1 MINMRKQSYLTT
13 IMLVQFLEDDYWPDI
28 NPELLA
34 MARGNNIEP
43 LLKEVVNRI
52 ERGGVNVKEAYGII
66 HNQDTR
72 IEWDGDNKATTETIK
87 PPHVHI
93 LLKFEKGALLEAI
106 ALMIGISSQYLEKA
120 KSGRYGY
127 DNLLAYLVHAKD
139 ENKFQY
145 SPDNVITYRGQKYMD
160 IYHQKIKTWL
170 QGRAT
175 KKIFETN
182 KSVDYIIDEILKGN
196 ITKQKIMLTDEYFK
210 VYGLN
215 RKRINDALDSIGEA
229 RGYRSIEAIE
239 NGEFRKTIIYI
250 YGKSGTGKTSFC
262 KSLIKL
268 IKKQATLNQTNWES
282 LLTASSNAFDEFRGE
297 EILMLDDVR
306 GNSFSASDWLKL
318 LDPYTISPVSARY
331 KNKMGS
337 ARVIVMTSTLTP
349 KKFFKA
355 AKDNKDEDFGQFI
368 RRLDY
373 SININ
378 NDYKLSVPKE
388 HPQLTLSLSNNA
400 DIDDSP
406 RISSYILKEE
416 NSLNKEETLE
426 ILVDRIIQN
435 NNWNTDGREII
446 KIGGTAN

>member
-1 MINMRKQSYLTT
+1 M
-13 IMLVQFLEDDYWPDI
+13 
-28 NPELLA
+28 
-34 MARGNNIEP
+34 
-43 LLKEVVNRI
+43 
-52 ERGGVNVKEAYGII
+52 
-66 HNQDTR
+66 
-72 IEWDGDNKATTETIK
+72 
-87 PPHVHI
+87 
-93 LLKFEKGALLEAI
+93 
-106 ALMIGISSQYLEKA
+106 
-120 KSGRYGY
+120 
-127 DNLLAYLVHAKD
+127 
-139 ENKFQY
+139 
-145 SPDNVITYRGQKYMD
+145 
-160 IYHQKIKTWL
+160 
-170 QGRAT
+170 
-175 KKIFETN
+175 
-182 KSVDYIIDEILKGN
+182 DYIIDEILKGN

-229 RGYRSIEAIE
+229 RGYRSIEEIE

-250 YGKSGTGKTSFC
+250 YGKSGTGKASFC

-355 AKDNKDEDFGQFI
+355 AKDNKNEDFGQFI

-435 NNWNTDGREII
+435 NNWNTDGREVI

>member
-175 KKIFETN
+175 KK
-182 KSVDYIIDEILKGN
+182 YLR
-196 ITKQKIMLTDEYFK
+196 Q
-210 VYGLN
+210 
-215 RKRINDALDSIGEA
+215 INL
-229 RGYRSIEAIE
+229 
-239 NGEFRKTIIYI
+239 
-250 YGKSGTGKTSFC
+250 
-262 KSLIKL
+262 
-268 IKKQATLNQTNWES
+268 W
-282 LLTASSNAFDEFRGE
+282 
-297 EILMLDDVR
+297 
-306 GNSFSASDWLKL
+306 
-318 LDPYTISPVSARY
+318 TIS
-331 KNKMGS
+331 
-337 ARVIVMTSTLTP
+337 
-349 KKFFKA
+349 
-355 AKDNKDEDFGQFI
+355 
-368 RRLDY
+368 
-373 SININ
+373 
-378 NDYKLSVPKE
+378 
-388 HPQLTLSLSNNA
+388 
-400 DIDDSP
+400 
-406 RISSYILKEE
+406 
-416 NSLNKEETLE
+416 
-426 ILVDRIIQN
+426 
-435 NNWNTDGREII
+435 
-446 KIGGTAN
+446 